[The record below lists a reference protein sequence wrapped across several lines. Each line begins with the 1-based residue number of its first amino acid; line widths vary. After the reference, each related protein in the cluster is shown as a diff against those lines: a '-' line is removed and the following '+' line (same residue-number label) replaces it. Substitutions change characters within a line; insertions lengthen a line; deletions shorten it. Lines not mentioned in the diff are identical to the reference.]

1 MSTNGDDGPSFFA
14 RFIDDPEKERQV
26 ETIPRGP
33 LLRPIVPPTD
43 SKAPLIEQTLDWI
56 INRWPQPEIRV
67 RDILRFGPAAARNR
81 KSALALAENLA
92 AHGWLQPLA
101 TRQHNMKMW
110 QIVRGPSAP
119 RGS

>member
-1 MSTNGDDGPSFFA
+1 MATLFDRLREKQPQL
-14 RFIDDPEKERQV
+14 EKERQV

-33 LLRPIVPPTD
+33 LLQPVVPPTD

-56 INRWPQPEIRV
+56 INRWPQPAIRV

-81 KSALALAENLA
+81 KSAVALAENLA

-110 QIVRGPSAP
+110 QVVRGPSAP
-119 RGS
+119 HGS

>member
-1 MSTNGDDGPSFFA
+1 MANLFERLGQQRQLA
-14 RFIDDPEKERQV
+14 ENLEKERQA

-33 LLRPIVPPTD
+33 LLQPVVPPA
-43 SKAPLIEQTLDWI
+43 APQSSPTEKMLDWLV
-56 INRWPQPEIRV
+56 NRWPQPAVRV
-67 RDILRFGPAAARNR
+67 RDICRFGPGSIRDQ
-81 KSALALAENLA
+81 KSATATAEILVER
-92 AHGWLQPLA
+92 GWLTPLE

>member
-1 MSTNGDDGPSFFA
+1 VANLFERLQEKQPQYL
-14 RFIDDPEKERQV
+14 EKERQV

-33 LLRPIVPPTD
+33 LLQPVVPPTD

-56 INRWPQPEIRV
+56 INRWPQPAIRV

-81 KSALALAENLA
+81 KSAVALAENLA

-110 QIVRGPSAP
+110 QVVRGPSAP
-119 RGS
+119 HGS

>member
-1 MSTNGDDGPSFFA
+1 MASLFKRLQEKQPQHL
-14 RFIDDPEKERQV
+14 EKERQA
-26 ETIPRGP
+26 EIIPRGP
-33 LLRPIVPPTD
+33 LLQPIVPPTD
-43 SKAPLIEQTLDWI
+43 SKSPLIEQTLDWI
-56 INRWPQPEIRV
+56 INRWPQPAIRV

-81 KSALALAENLA
+81 KNAVALAENLA